1 MNWTSNFD
9 QLLRQISEFQ
19 RDVFTTWTS
28 AMPTMQESST
38 SNLKE
43 SFDNTL
49 KLQEDLVAG
58 SLELQALLARL
69 SLDVQKQW
77 WESYF
82 NTFRRS

>member
-1 MNWTSNFD
+1 MNWTSNLD

-19 RDVFTTWTS
+19 RGIFTTWTS
-28 AMPTMQESST
+28 AMPTMQDSST

-69 SLDVQKQW
+69 SLDAQKQW